1 LDTILLLAVVVD
13 VAVVV
18 VVVVV
23 VAAAADVN
31 SYVLVRSAVVFYLA
45 GLVIVDTVV
54 NATLKI
60 VTAFVIPSPV
70 PGPGPGPA
78 LVESSRAVETVAG
91 AGLQMPHI
99 LSPVLVPESTNI
111 HPR

>member
-1 LDTILLLAVVVD
+1 LDTILLHVVVVD
-13 VAVVV
+13 A

-23 VAAAADVN
+23 VAAVDVN
-31 SYVLVRSAVVFYLA
+31 SYALVRSAVVFYLA
-45 GLVIVDTVV
+45 GLVIVIVVVV

-60 VTAFVIPSPV
+60 VTVFVIPSP
-70 PGPGPGPA
+70 G
-78 LVESSRAVETVAG
+78 LVESSRAAGTVA

>member
-1 LDTILLLAVVVD
+1 VVVD
-13 VAVVV
+13 VVV

-23 VAAAADVN
+23 VAVMVAAAVN
-31 SYVLVRSAVVFYLA
+31 VNLYARVRSAVVFYLA
-45 GLVIVDTVV
+45 GLVIVVVVV

-60 VTAFVIPSPV
+60 VTAFVIPSP
-70 PGPGPGPA
+70 G
-78 LVESSRAVETVAG
+78 LVESSSAAATAVG